1 MNAVSNPLISR
12 TRCTVIKTGEEVV
25 FLGYQAGGTE
35 EECNQGIVL
44 CKRKDGTTRRF
55 HSKELKRRNNNANC
69 I

>member
-1 MNAVSNPLISR
+1 MNTTFYPPASR
-12 TRCTVIKTGEEVV
+12 TRCTVIKTGEDVV

-35 EECNQGIVL
+35 KECEQGVVL

-55 HSKELKRRNNNANC
+55 HSRELKRRNNND